1 MKFRMQTIRVTGI
14 QKLFIHHSSLHH
26 SSVHHSYKEQRKNK
40 EQQTEAATTTATNN
54 NNNNNSN
61 NNNNNN
67 NSYKG
72 LGTNSLCPSCL
83 PSFFRCLTYHRGWWP
98 SRKESEE
105 AQRAGPSSVLE
116 ILGALEADQQ
126 EKMRRQTR
134 ACTGPSA

>member
-54 NNNNNSN
+54 NNNNNS